1 MTENEEKK
9 RIEKLVAEFR
19 RDYVAMNEDD
29 CESLR
34 NKISFF
40 AFEIRQSEK
49 RRKQQQAYYLQR
61 WQYGMKRI
69 ASDSLSNYDEVET
82 G

>member
-49 RRKQQQAYYLQR
+49 RRKQ
-61 WQYGMKRI
+61 
-69 ASDSLSNYDEVET
+69 
-82 G
+82 